1 MNYQAALD
9 FLYQFVDQSQGN
21 PRPDPNLNLQRT
33 TALLEALGQPQ
44 DQLHCVVIA
53 GTKGKGSTAAMLES
67 ITRAAGLRTGL
78 WSSPHL
84 HSYRE
89 RIQINRTLISETA
102 LIDLV
107 QQAAPHI
114 NAMHASPLGAP
125 ATFAIGFGIALRHF
139 ADQQVDLAI
148 LEVGLGGRYDSANTV
163 TPVLSIITSISYDH
177 MEILGNTLAAI
188 AWDKAGILKPT
199 IPSLTVDQDSEA
211 LESISQVAEAIG
223 SPQQIIYS
231 AASNPHPPTFHSS
244 CWFDPYQIYQGSH
257 ATTLG
262 GSFQRQNARLAVAAA
277 LQLRQQGFA
286 IPDCAIAAGLANA
299 TWPARFEIV
308 PGTPPIVIDGA
319 HNGDSAARLAESL
332 HEHFPA
338 HRPIMVFGASR
349 GKDIPRILDAL
360 IPITDQWV
368 LTRADH
374 PRAIANLDT
383 LRIQIQ
389 QLNPHAQITIESD
402 PAQALLYAK
411 QIANSEQVVVVTGSL
426 FLAAAAREAV
436 GLAEEIDPPPPT

>member
-9 FLYQFVDQSQGN
+9 FLYQFVDQSHGN

-33 TALLEALGQPQ
+33 TALLEALGRPQ
-44 DQLHCVVIA
+44 DQLRCVVIA

-89 RIQINRTLISETA
+89 RIQINRTLIREA
-102 LIDLV
+102 ELIDLV
-107 QQAAPHI
+107 QRVAPLI
-114 NAMHASPLGAP
+114 RIMQASPLGAP
-125 ATFAIGFGIALRHF
+125 ATFAIGFGIALRYF
-139 ADQQVDLAI
+139 ADRQVDLAI
-148 LEVGLGGRYDSANTV
+148 LEVGLGGRYDSANTI
-163 TPVLSIITSISYDH
+163 TPVLSMITSISYDH

-223 SPQQIIYS
+223 SPQQIVYS
-231 AASNPHPPTFHSS
+231 AASNPNPPTFHSS

-286 IPDCAIAAGLANA
+286 IPDSAIAAGLANA

-332 HEHFPA
+332 REHFPA

-360 IPITDQWV
+360 IPITDHWV

-389 QLNPHAQITIESD
+389 QLNPHAQIAIEAD
-402 PAQALLYAK
+402 PAEALRHAK
-411 QIANSEQVVVVTGSL
+411 QIASSEQLVVVTGSL

-436 GLAEEIDPPPPT
+436 GLAEEIDPPPT